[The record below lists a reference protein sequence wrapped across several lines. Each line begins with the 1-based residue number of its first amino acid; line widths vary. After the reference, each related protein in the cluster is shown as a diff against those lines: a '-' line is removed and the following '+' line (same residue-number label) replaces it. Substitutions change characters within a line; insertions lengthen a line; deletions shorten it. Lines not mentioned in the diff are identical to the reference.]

1 MNIAEV
7 KKRLNK
13 LQYKSTANSGPSEYA
28 QAFWK
33 PKADDGRQ
41 TIRIVPYKFN
51 KDYPFSELY
60 FHFNVGKTRMLALT
74 NFGESDPIVEVVNEL
89 RKSQDPEMKELAK
102 KIAPK
107 IRYFAPVVVRG
118 EEDKGVRFWEF
129 GKQVYQGLLGDIEIL
144 AEDGVDDITDI
155 VSGNDIVVEVNRE
168 QGKLYDTT
176 SARIKP
182 KSTPLHSD
190 SKIVERLLNEQ
201 KELISIYKRYSFD
214 EMKSVLQNHM
224 LSLQGETED
233 VVHVDKRSASID
245 DEIDELFED

>member
-13 LQYKSTANSGPSEYA
+13 LQNKSTANSGPSEYA

-33 PKADDGRQ
+33 PKVDDGRQ

-144 AEDGVDDITDI
+144 AEDGVDDITDV
-155 VSGNDIVVEVNRE
+155 VSGNDIVVEVTRE
-168 QGKLYDTT
+168 PGKMYDTT
-176 SARIKP
+176 NARIKP
-182 KSTPLHSD
+182 KSSALHSD

-201 KELISIYKRYSFD
+201 KELVSIYKRYSFD

>member
-89 RKSQDPEMKELAK
+89 RKSSDPEMKELAK

-144 AEDGVDDITDI
+144 AEDGVDDITDV
-155 VSGNDIVVEVNRE
+155 VSGNDIVVEVTRE
-168 QGKLYDTT
+168 QGKPYDTT
-176 SARIKP
+176 HARIKP
-182 KSTPLHSD
+182 KSVPLHSD
-190 SKIVERLLNEQ
+190 SKVVERLLNEQ
-201 KELISIYKRYSFD
+201 KELVSVYKRYSFD

-233 VVHVDKRSASID
+233 VTHVEKRGASID